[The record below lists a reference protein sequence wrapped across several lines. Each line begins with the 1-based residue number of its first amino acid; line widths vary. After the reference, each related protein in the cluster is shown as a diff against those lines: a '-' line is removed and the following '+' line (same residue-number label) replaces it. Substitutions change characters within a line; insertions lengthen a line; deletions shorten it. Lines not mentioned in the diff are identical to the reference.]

1 MRAFKTSIKQKLILI
16 ILCTSGIPLL
26 LASVAFVTISVISFR
41 ENLIKD
47 LSTLAKVVGINSEGA
62 LVFDDRFT
70 AERHLSAFRANA
82 GIVYACIYREDGTV
96 FADYVSPDRSGAVT
110 PPEIRETSHYF
121 EGDYLYLFQEILI
134 EKEQIGTV
142 FIKHALDE
150 IRGQLARYIAIVC
163 FIILVAFLVALMLSS
178 LLQRIISI
186 PILNLARTAKLIS
199 QKKDYSVRAE
209 KFQRDDEIGV
219 LIDGFNEMLTEI
231 QSQQSELRDHR
242 EHLEEL
248 VVKRTHALRESVTA
262 FKKAKE
268 AAETAN
274 RAKSEFL
281 ANMSHEIRTPMNAV
295 LGFTDLLYSMISD
308 KKQRSYLDAIRSS
321 GKSLLTLNN
330 DILDLSKIEAR
341 KMELQYEPVNIAT
354 IFDEIKDI
362 FSLKIRDKGLTF
374 ITEIGPDIPDSLL
387 LDEVRLRQI
396 LFNLMGNAVKFTVAG
411 HIRLFAKK
419 MERPEADGKLD
430 LLMAV
435 EDTGIGIQEDSRE
448 TIFEAFKQQDGQST
462 KQYGGTGLGLTI
474 TKRLVE
480 MMDGRITVRSEM
492 GRGSTFE
499 VIFHGVAC
507 SARQEEYP
515 PYGADGRR
523 AIVFEPST
531 VLVVDDIKANRNLV
545 KAYLQDTPIRF
556 LEANNGE
563 TAVSLAKQEKPDII
577 LMDIRMPVMNGCD
590 ATQVIRGDVITRNIP
605 IIALTASSMK
615 SDQEKIRQC
624 GFDGLLIKPFKRE
637 DLIRRLSHFIRY
649 DKTAASEATVS
660 GETMEIPGT
669 EVDEPVSTEV
679 LSGLPELIQKLE
691 AEYRELWEKARSN
704 GFFEDI
710 GTFAREM
717 QTAGEAYHLE
727 FLLEFGKNLDA
738 QVSSFDIEKINITM
752 DTYPNLV
759 QRIRNLYRKN
769 VEEAGNA

>member
-1 MRAFKTSIKQKLILI
+1 MRRFRTSIKQKLILI
-16 ILCTSGIPLL
+16 ILCTTGITLL

-41 ENLIKD
+41 ESLIKD

-70 AERHLSAFRANA
+70 AERHLSAFRANT
-82 GIVYACIYREDGTV
+82 GIVYACIYRADGTV
-96 FADYVSPDRSGAVT
+96 FAAYAASEGGNAVT
-110 PPEIRETSHYF
+110 PPQIQGTSHYF
-121 EGDYLYLFQEILI
+121 EGDYLFLFQEIHI
-134 EKEQIGTV
+134 DEEKIGTV
-142 FIKHALDE
+142 FIQHDLDE
-150 IRGQLARYIAIVC
+150 IRSQLARYIAIVC
-163 FIILVAFLVALMLSS
+163 FIILMAFLVALMLSS

-186 PILNLARTAKLIS
+186 PILNLAQTARLIS

-231 QSQQSELRDHR
+231 QSQQSELKEHR
-242 EHLEEL
+242 EHLEDL

-295 LGFTDLLYSMISD
+295 LGFTDLLYSLISD
-308 KKQRSYLDAIRSS
+308 PKQRSYLDAIRSS
-321 GKSLLTLNN
+321 GKSLLTLIN

-341 KMELQYEPVNIAT
+341 KMELQYEPVNLAAV
-354 IFDEIKDI
+354 FDEIRDI
-362 FSLKIRDKGLTF
+362 FSLKIKDKGLEF
-374 ITEIGPDIPDSLL
+374 ITEIDSDIPEYLL

-396 LFNLMGNAVKFTVAG
+396 LFNLMGNAVKFTVLG
-411 HIRLFAKK
+411 HIRLYAEKLDRA
-419 MERPEADGKLD
+419 EDDGKLD

-435 EDTGIGIQEDSRE
+435 EDTGIGIQPESRE

-480 MMDGRITVRSEM
+480 MMGGRITVRSEVD
-492 GRGSTFE
+492 RGSTFE
-499 VIFHGVAC
+499 IIFNGVAC
-507 SARQEEYP
+507 DAGHTEAQS
-515 PYGADGRR
+515 YGVEGRR

-556 LEANNGE
+556 LEASNGE
-563 TAVSLAKQEKPDII
+563 EAVSLAKKEKPDVI
-577 LMDIRMPVMNGCD
+577 LMDIRMPVMDGCD
-590 ATQVIRGDVITRNIP
+590 ATQVIRSDEASRNIP
-605 IIALTASSMK
+605 IIALTASSMR
-615 SDQEKIRQC
+615 SEQEKIRRC
-624 GFDGLLIKPFKRE
+624 GFDGLLIKPFKKE
-637 DLIRRLSHFIRY
+637 DLVRRLSHFIQY
-649 DKTAASEATVS
+649 DKAALLEEEAREGVMDKPDAGDDEWVS
-660 GETMEIPGT
+660 P
-669 EVDEPVSTEV
+669 EV
-679 LSGLPELIQKLE
+679 LAALPGLIQQLE
-691 AEYRELWEKARSN
+691 STYRELWEKARSN

-710 GTFAREM
+710 GAFAREM
-717 QTAGEAYHLE
+717 QKAGEIHQFE
-727 FLLEFGKNLDA
+727 LLREFGSNLEA
-738 QVSSFDIEKINITM
+738 QVSSFDIEKINVTM

-759 QRIRNLYRKN
+759 QKIKNLYRRN
-769 VEEAGNA
+769 VKETGNA

>member
-1 MRAFKTSIKQKLILI
+1 MPTFKTSIKQKLILI
-16 ILCTSGIPLL
+16 ILCTSGITLL
-26 LASVAFVTISVISFR
+26 LASVAFVTIGVISFR

-70 AERHLSAFRANA
+70 AERHLSAFRANT
-82 GIVYACIYREDGTV
+82 GILYACIYREDGTV
-96 FADYVSPDRSGAVT
+96 FAAYASADRGEAIT
-110 PPEIRETSHYF
+110 PPKVRETSHYF
-121 EGDYLYLFQEILI
+121 EGDYLFLFQEII
-134 EKEQIGTV
+134 IDKEKIGTV
-142 FIKHALDE
+142 FIQHGLDE

-163 FIILVAFLVALMLSS
+163 FVIMVAFLVALALSS
-178 LLQRIISI
+178 FLQRIISN
-186 PILNLARTAKLIS
+186 PILNLARTARLIS

-231 QSQQSELRDHR
+231 QSQQSELKDHR

-268 AAETAN
+268 AAETAS

-295 LGFTDLLYSMISD
+295 LGFTDLLYSLISD
-308 KKQRSYLDAIRSS
+308 KKQQSYLDAIRSS
-321 GKSLLTLNN
+321 GKSLLTLIN

-341 KMELQYEPVNIAT
+341 KMDLQYEPVNIAT
-354 IFDEIKDI
+354 VFDEIKDI
-362 FSLKIRDKGLTF
+362 FSLKIKDKGLVF
-374 ITEIGPDIPDSLL
+374 ITEIGPDVPDNLL

-396 LFNLMGNAVKFTVAG
+396 LFNLMGNAVKFTVSG
-411 HIRLFAKK
+411 HIRLFSKK
-419 MERPEADGKLD
+419 IERPEADGKLD

-435 EDTGIGIQEDSRE
+435 EDTGIGILPESRE

-480 MMDGRITVRSEM
+480 MMGGRITVTSEV

-499 VIFHGVAC
+499 IVFHGVAC
-507 SARQEEYP
+507 DATQTESR
-515 PYGADGRR
+515 PYSADGRR
-523 AIVFEPST
+523 TIVFEPST

-556 LEANNGE
+556 LEASNGE
-563 TAVSLAKQEKPDII
+563 AAVSMAQKEKPDII
-577 LMDIRMPVMNGCD
+577 LMDIRMPVMDGCD
-590 ATQVIRGDVITRNIP
+590 ATQLIRGNVITRNIP
-605 IIALTASSMK
+605 IIALTASSMR
-615 SDQEKIRQC
+615 SEQEKIRQC
-624 GFDGLLIKPFKRE
+624 GFDGLLIKPFKKE
-637 DLIRRLSHFIRY
+637 DLVRRLSHFIRY
-649 DKTAASEATVS
+649 DKTAASEEPAREEAMGKS
-660 GETMEIPGT
+660 DAEI
-669 EVDEPVSTEV
+669 EEPVSAEV
-679 LSGLPELIQKLE
+679 LAGLPALIQQLE
-691 AEYRELWEKARSN
+691 TEYRELWEKARSN

-710 GTFAREM
+710 GTFAKNM
-717 QTAGEAYHLE
+717 IQAGEAYQLE
-727 FLLEFGKNLDA
+727 LLREFGNNLEA
-738 QVSSFDIEKINITM
+738 QVGSFDIERINITM
-752 DTYPNLV
+752 DTYPKLV
-759 QRIRNLYRKN
+759 QRIKNLYKRN